1 MLHIDRSPIPFA
13 CHADDLTERISLIQL
28 RLFSDE
34 SRTQSTGI
42 RRPSLC
48 LSKLA
53 QKRAV
58 SSLDEKD
65 RSLGFRRPMN
75 NAIICMPKYYEVEPS
90 MARIN
95 SRQIEAFRAV
105 MLSGSVTEAA
115 KLMAVTQPAV
125 SRLLRDLQTLLNM
138 ELFERRG
145 SGLVP
150 TAAAS
155 ALYMEVERSFVGLDR
170 ISAAAEEI
178 RTRRTG
184 TLRIAAMPAL
194 ANGYLPRLAGLF
206 VMERPNLNLSFFG
219 VISPIVIDWVLN
231 NQCDIGFAEVP
242 IAHSGLSSVRL
253 PALPRVGILPTGH
266 PLAAKAVL
274 EPRDFEGETF
284 VSLASGTTGRHL
296 VDQAFHRDNVQRV
309 LRVETTLSEIM
320 CGMVSSG
327 LGVAVCDPFT
337 AREFEGR
344 GIVVRPFLPRIDFEF
359 AAVFPPQRSPS
370 PVALDLVE
378 MMRQAMGELGGVAA
392 ASG

>member
-1 MLHIDRSPIPFA
+1 MG
-13 CHADDLTERISLIQL
+13 AD
-28 RLFSDE
+28 
-34 SRTQSTGI
+34 
-42 RRPSLC
+42 
-48 LSKLA
+48 
-53 QKRAV
+53 
-58 SSLDEKD
+58 
-65 RSLGFRRPMN
+65 
-75 NAIICMPKYYEVEPS
+75 

-95 SRQIEAFRAV
+95 SRQVEAFRAV

-125 SRLLRDLQTLLNM
+125 SRLLRDFQALLKM

-155 ALYMEVERSFVGLDR
+155 ALFMEVERSFVGLDR

-184 TLRIAAMPAL
+184 TLRIAALPAL
-194 ANGYLPRLAGLF
+194 ANGYLPRLAGRF

-231 NQCDIGFAEVP
+231 NQCDLGFAEVP

-253 PALPRVGILPTGH
+253 PPLPRVAVLPTGH
-266 PLAAKAVL
+266 RLAAKAVL
-274 EPRDFEGETF
+274 APRDFEGETF
-284 VSLASGTTGRHL
+284 ISLAAGTVGRHL
-296 VDQAFHRDNVQRV
+296 IDQAFHREDVHRV
-309 LRVETTLSEIM
+309 LRVESTLSEII
-320 CGMVSSG
+320 CGLVSSG
-327 LGVAVCDPFT
+327 LGVAICDPFT
-337 AREFEGR
+337 AREFENR
-344 GIVVRPFLPRIDFEF
+344 GVVVRPFTPRIDFEF

-378 MMRQAMGELGGVAA
+378 TLRQALGELNGPPAA
-392 ASG
+392 R